1 MSLFSERYGYTKP
14 SDVIIRERIT
24 PEIQNAI
31 CSCFDRMERKAHYDI
46 HSSYYA
52 DLQKYLWTE
61 FLYQREAKFDY
72 RMPVATAYLEDKTI
86 QWYAK
91 LDLIDKSIEYLVAKD
106 IPYVRYFIAD
116 LNREFKQL
124 HFAYRIVDNQIVE
137 ITSKEEIKSIE
148 DAISN
153 NDNPIRTHFQAA
165 LQLYAKRPE
174 GDFRNSIKESISAVE
189 VFCRDKTGEETLGKA
204 LKRWEKSEITIPQ
217 ILNTAFD
224 KLYAYTNQPDTGI
237 RHALMDSS
245 ATYTPSSAEALFML
259 VACSAFINYLEMK
272 EGLY

>member
-14 SDVIIRERIT
+14 SDVMIREQIT

-31 CSCFDRMERKAHYDI
+31 CSCFDRMEDDGYHY
-46 HSSYYA
+46 YYVT
-52 DLQKYLWTE
+52 LQKYLWTE
-61 FLYQREAKFDY
+61 FLHRRELSFNVN
-72 RMPVATAYLEDKTI
+72 PNLLVATNFIEDKNKP
-86 QWYAK
+86 WYEK
-91 LDLIDKSIEYLVAKD
+91 LDLIDKSIEYLMANH
-106 IPYVRYFIAD
+106 IPYVKDFIFD
-116 LNREFKQL
+116 LNHEFEQL

-137 ITSKEEIKSIE
+137 ITSKEEIRSIE